1 MCSIAPII
9 YGQIQSAEDRW
20 ELWLDTSM
28 PGVHFEHIRLS
39 GGALASEPAGRLH
52 KEIKNSYL
60 PHEAAALTTSAV
72 ITRIWSKIFQV
83 PQGFLRLNSPS
94 NQTNGT
100 LELLIAYLHKPH

>member
-1 MCSIAPII
+1 
-9 YGQIQSAEDRW
+9 
-20 ELWLDTSM
+20 M
-28 PGVHFEHIRLS
+28 PGGHFEHIRLA
-39 GGALASEPAGRLH
+39 GGALASEAAGRLH

-60 PHEAAALTTSAV
+60 PYEATALTTSAV

-94 NQTNGT
+94 NQRNGT